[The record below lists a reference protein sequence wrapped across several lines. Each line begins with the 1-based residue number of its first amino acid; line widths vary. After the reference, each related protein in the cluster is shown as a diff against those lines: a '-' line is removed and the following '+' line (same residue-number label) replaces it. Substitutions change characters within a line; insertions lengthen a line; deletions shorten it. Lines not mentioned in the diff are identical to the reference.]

1 MCPNKFKSQPVRRV
15 YIPKSNNKLRPLGIP
30 NIEERCLQALLNLV
44 LDPLVEMNSDRHS
57 YGFRKFRSAKMAIG
71 ALRVNLRSNPNHYD
85 KYVLDADIEKFFDK
99 ISHE

>member
-1 MCPNKFKSQPVRRV
+1 VKRV

-44 LDPLVEMNSDRHS
+44 LEPLVEMNSDRHS

-71 ALRVNLRSNPNHYD
+71 ALRVNLRSNPDHYN
-85 KYVLDADIEKFFDK
+85 KYVLDADIEKFFDT
-99 ISHE
+99 ISHD